1 MMSAEKETIRMQE
14 VIGVISQLSQ
24 LNDDKNEILECLTQI
39 TKNLDTR
46 LSALEK
52 AVEHIEIDQ
61 SKFLRL
67 HDNLQT
73 QVNAL
78 AKDVYKKPKKRSK
91 K

>member
-67 HDNLQT
+67 HDNLQA
-73 QVNAL
+73 QVDVL
-78 AKDVYKKPKKRSK
+78 VKDVYKKRSK

>member
-14 VIGVISQLSQ
+14 VIGIISQLSQ

-52 AVEHIEIDQ
+52 AVEHIEIEQ
-61 SKFLRL
+61 LRTVAGVRHL
-67 HDNLQT
+67 LQID
-73 QVNAL
+73 AL

>member
-1 MMSAEKETIRMQE
+1 MSAEKETIRMQE

-61 SKFLRL
+61 LKFLRL

>member
-1 MMSAEKETIRMQE
+1 MSAEKETIRMQE

-61 SKFLRL
+61 PKFLKL
-67 HDNLQT
+67 YDNLQS
-73 QVNAL
+73 QVDVL
-78 AKDVYKKPKKRSK
+78 AKDVYKKRSK

>member
-61 SKFLRL
+61 PKFLRL
-67 HDNLQT
+67 HDNLQI
-73 QVNAL
+73 QVDML